1 MKTIQEESLE
11 ARIRQ
16 RIECYITNNMS
27 AKEKEDF
34 EADMR
39 ADTDFEKEVTAIYLE
54 KIRQQRQSKLV
65 NNQLVVIDTDCSK
78 SHNSRNWFSKIFC
91 FSSI

>member
-1 MKTIQEESLE
+1 METIQEESLE
-11 ARIRQ
+11 ARVRQ
-16 RIECYITNNMS
+16 RIECYINNKMS

-34 EADMR
+34 EADMD
-39 ADTDFEKEVTAIYLE
+39 ADADFEKEVAAQYLE
-54 KIRQQRQSKLV
+54 KIRHKKQSKLV
-65 NNQLVVIDTDCSK
+65 NNQLVVINTDCSK